1 MSASAVAIAVEGLL
15 VALALLFVVALLRS
29 HAEILRRLSRLEASA
44 RRDRRAPVALAARRA
59 GEGGPARDIAGQTL
73 AGDAVKLSL
82 RSGSRADAAGVPL
95 QRMRRLRAAVVR
107 AAPVAALPADAR
119 LVVLTKSPDRE
130 RLARLREL
138 APADAEVVMS
148 TQAWEDFAVPATPHF
163 VLVGGSGEILGRG
176 SATSWQQIVELL
188 RDAEDDSALYRARA
202 RSTEQR
208 AARAEQALAT
218 AGIGPGHPSLYPSHQ
233 APEEEDHE

>member
-1 MSASAVAIAVEGLL
+1 VSASAVAIAVEGLL
-15 VALALLFVVALLRS
+15 VALALLFVLALLRS
-29 HAEILRRLSRLEASA
+29 HAEILRRLSRLEGVPGGIGGRQSPG
-44 RRDRRAPVALAARRA
+44 REGA

-82 RSGSRADAAGVPL
+82 RSGSSRTLVAFLSSGCAACEPL
-95 QRMRRLRAAVVR
+95 WSGLRG
-107 AAPVAALPADAR
+107 PPALPADAR

-208 AARAEQALAT
+208 ASRAEQALTT